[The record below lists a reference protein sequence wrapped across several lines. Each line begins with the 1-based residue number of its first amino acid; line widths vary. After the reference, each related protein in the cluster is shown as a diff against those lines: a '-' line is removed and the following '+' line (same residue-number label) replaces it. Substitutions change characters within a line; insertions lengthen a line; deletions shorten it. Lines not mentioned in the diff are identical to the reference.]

1 MQYQAPLTTVRCWGA
16 QVQALNSL
24 LMVLVLFI
32 FVAAT
37 FRAPLPTPLPAN
49 LRPNF
54 YGYSAIAVMPVSLVS
69 ATIFSEAMWQRCWA
83 TATKKCAP
91 RAYMHET
98 LHFTSAYKDPNPAA
112 LLSHQEVCSC
122 NRWTRRKFP
131 KQGLAQPF

>member
-1 MQYQAPLTTVRCWGA
+1 MRGWSA
-16 QVQALNSL
+16 QVQAFTSL

-69 ATIFSEAMWQRCWA
+69 ATVFSEAMWQRCWA
-83 TATKKCAP
+83 TATKKCA
-91 RAYMHET
+91 RCELLHEN
-98 LHFTSAYKDPNPAA
+98 LHFTAAYKDPNPAA
-112 LLSHQEVCSC
+112 LLSH
-122 NRWTRRKFP
+122 
-131 KQGLAQPF
+131 